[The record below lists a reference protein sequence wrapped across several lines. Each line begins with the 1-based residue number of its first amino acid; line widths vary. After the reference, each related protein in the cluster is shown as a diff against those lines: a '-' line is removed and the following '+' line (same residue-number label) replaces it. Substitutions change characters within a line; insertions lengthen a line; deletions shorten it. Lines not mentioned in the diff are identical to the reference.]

1 MFDREKL
8 VSLGRDVL
16 DESLWSAWE
25 MEVDDCINDVY
36 GGVDLLNALDV
47 IASVDVGD
55 VREAFDKLGKQD
67 HNVETYANVLRCVYR
82 FSKDGECL
90 HRSINNVY

>member
-1 MFDREKL
+1 MFDRGKY
-8 VSLGRDVL
+8 VSRGRDVL

-25 MEVDDCINDVY
+25 IEVDRYLDDVY

-55 VREAFDKLGKQD
+55 IREAFEKLGKQD

-82 FSKDGECL
+82 FSQNGERF
-90 HRSINNVY
+90 HRYIKSV